1 MLVKTCKILG
11 YIGRTLLRHR
21 ELRMSLLV
29 RNDCSLPVRNRWQRT
44 CAVRMRTCAEMHLPL
59 QNCHVSSSFPGVLQ
73 GDNHPGHDKFVAK
86 IESLTMTYYD
96 CKLGVLSRTWLVDL
110 SFFRVWTHRHQ
121 SHTQKARYD
130 GYGWIL
136 EGSQL
141 TDFGPRL
148 QMLVLH

>member
-1 MLVKTCKILG
+1 
-11 YIGRTLLRHR
+11 
-21 ELRMSLLV
+21 MSLLV

-59 QNCHVSSSFPGVLQ
+59 QNCHVSSSFPGVFQ

-110 SFFRVWTHRHQ
+110 SFFRVWTQWTHRP
-121 SHTQKARYD
+121 T
-130 GYGWIL
+130 
-136 EGSQL
+136 EGEPPNMHVYPGESL
-141 TDFGPRL
+141 K
-148 QMLVLH
+148 